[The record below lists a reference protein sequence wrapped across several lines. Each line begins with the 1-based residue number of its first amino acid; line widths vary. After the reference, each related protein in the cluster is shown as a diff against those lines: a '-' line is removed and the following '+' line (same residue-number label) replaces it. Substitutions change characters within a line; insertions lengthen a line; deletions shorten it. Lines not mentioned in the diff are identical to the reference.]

1 MKSRPRPGQDA
12 KIRFV
17 VEAKHIIDFAE
28 EGMPA
33 VLATPWL
40 IWFMEHTAR
49 EAMLPHL
56 EPTESTVGILVD
68 IEHLAPTP
76 LGQAVNCRA
85 QVLRSEGS
93 QFLFK
98 LEAFDDQE
106 KIANGLHKLNVI
118 DKARFAGR
126 VARKTKPDYTQAMLA
141 KIHCAAVQGIA
152 AHAVEVE
159 VNDGYGETL
168 VVIVGLPDAA
178 VRESRDRVTTA
189 LTNSGFKMPLG
200 RITINLAP
208 ADIRKEGPSFDLSIG
223 VGMLAAS
230 EQLQSNQLERI
241 MMVGELALT
250 GAVRRVKGVLPIA
263 LKARA
268 IGMHGIMV
276 PSDNA
281 AEAAVVDGLNV
292 YPVANLRE
300 AAAFLEG
307 RETIEPKQ
315 IDLEKLFAARD
326 IDVPDFAE
334 VKGQESVKRALEIAA
349 AGGHNVLMI
358 GPPGTGKS
366 MLAKRLPGIL
376 PPLMLEEALEVTRVH
391 SIVGQLKPGE
401 ALVTQRPFRKPHHTV
416 SDAGLLGGNINPTP
430 GEISLAHNG
439 VLFLDELPEFK
450 RNVLETLRQPLE
462 EGNVTIS
469 RAAGSMTFPSAF
481 MLVAAMN
488 PTPDG
493 KMPGESSSSPREIQ
507 NYLGRIS
514 GPLLDRIDLHAE
526 VPQVRFQEIT
536 ANRDG
541 EPSASIRDRV
551 ITARQL
557 QEHRFEGRVRVTCN
571 ARMQARDI
579 KQYCQLADEPKNL
592 LRMAMDELNL
602 SARAYDRILK
612 VSRTIADLAG
622 ADAINSEHLSE
633 TLQYRTL
640 DRQLWG

>member
-1 MKSRPRPGQDA
+1 
-12 KIRFV
+12 
-17 VEAKHIIDFAE
+17 
-28 EGMPA
+28 
-33 VLATPWL
+33 
-40 IWFMEHTAR
+40 
-49 EAMLPHL
+49 
-56 EPTESTVGILVD
+56 
-68 IEHLAPTP
+68 
-76 LGQAVNCRA
+76 
-85 QVLRSEGS
+85 
-93 QFLFK
+93 
-98 LEAFDDQE
+98 
-106 KIANGLHKLNVI
+106 
-118 DKARFAGR
+118 
-126 VARKTKPDYTQAMLA
+126 MLA
-141 KIHCAAVQGIA
+141 KIHCAALQGIA
-152 AHAVEVE
+152 AHPVEVE

-200 RITINLAP
+200 RTTINLAP

-230 EQLQSNQLERI
+230 EQLESNQLDR
-241 MMVGELALT
+241 MMMIGELALT
-250 GAVRRVKGVLPIA
+250 GAVRPVKGVLPIA

-268 IGMHGIMV
+268 IGMDGILV
-276 PSDNA
+276 PNDNA

-307 RETIEPKQ
+307 REAIEPKQ
-315 IDLEKLFAARD
+315 VDMSELFAVQE
-326 IDVPDFAE
+326 IDGPDFAD

-376 PPLMLEEALEVTRVH
+376 PPLTLEEALEVTRVH
-391 SIVGQLKPGE
+391 SIVGQLQSGQ
-401 ALVTQRPFRKPHHTV
+401 ALVTQRPFRAPHHTV

-430 GEISLAHNG
+430 GEISLAHHG

-450 RNVLETLRQPLE
+450 RNVLETMRQPLE
-462 EGNVTIS
+462 EGSVTIS

-493 KMPGESSSSPREIQ
+493 KMPGESSSSQREIQ

-526 VPQVRFQEIT
+526 VPQVKFQEIT
-536 ANRDG
+536 AKRDG
-541 EPSASIRDRV
+541 EPSAAIRERV
-551 ITARQL
+551 IAARQR
-557 QEHRFEGRVRVTCN
+557 QEQRFEGSVRVTCN

-579 KQYCQLADEPKNL
+579 KQHCPLADEPKNL
-592 LRMAMDELNL
+592 LRMAMNELNL